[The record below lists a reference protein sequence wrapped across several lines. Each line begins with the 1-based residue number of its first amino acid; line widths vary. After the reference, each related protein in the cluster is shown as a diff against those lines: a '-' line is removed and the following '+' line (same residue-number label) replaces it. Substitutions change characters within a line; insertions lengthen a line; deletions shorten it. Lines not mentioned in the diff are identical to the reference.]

1 MKNMIGKALL
11 LASTLMFS
19 ITGTS
24 CSNDDAATP
33 EQEKKYDMTG
43 FAKGADVS
51 WLTELESNGTLFYDA
66 NGKPQECM
74 ALLRDLGMNSI
85 RLRVWVNP
93 DGGWCGKD
101 DVVAKAWRAHKLGM
115 RLMIDFHYSDTWADP
130 GKQYVPAA
138 WKDYSFEQMKQAV
151 ADHTRDVLTAL
162 KERNID
168 VEWVQVGNE
177 TSDGML
183 WNDADGADALAVT
196 GRASKNMANFAAYVN
211 AGYNAV
217 KAVYPDAK
225 VIVHLDKGNKLSQY
239 TWMFDG
245 LKQHGAKWDVIGMSL
260 YPDWITDQTWQQVSD
275 DCLANMQTLATK
287 YGCNVILS
295 DAPVGSPIVNEPNVL
310 MVMNNPSLDKYE
322 NAVQP
327 GGKIFLDSALIGR
340 KVVRTDVE
348 AYYVPATKLAMEMG
362 APTLANMILLGA
374 LIAKTGCVQDS
385 SLAEALHKVIPARK
399 ADLFDLNMQALQ
411 VGKDYKA

>member
-24 CSNDDAATP
+24 CSNDDAVTP

-51 WLTELESNGTLFYDA
+51 WLTEFESNGTLFYDA

-138 WKDYSFEQMKQAV
+138 WKDYTFEQMKQAV

-211 AGYNAV
+211 AGYDAV

-260 YPDWITDQTWQQVSD
+260 YPDWITDQAWQQVSD
-275 DCLANMQTLATK
+275 DCLANMQTLSTK

-295 DAPVGSPIVNEPNVL
+295 EIG
-310 MVMNNPSLDKYE
+310 MVWNSE
-322 NAVQP
+322 NAAPFLKKMVDGCKALSICEGVFYWEP
-327 GGKIFLDSALIGR
+327 ETYGNLNGYDKGAFDDSGK
-340 KVVRTDVE
+340 
-348 AYYVPATKLAMEMG
+348 
-362 APTLANMILLGA
+362 PT
-374 LIAKTGCVQDS
+374 V
-385 SLAEALHKVIPARK
+385 
-399 ADLFDLNMQALQ
+399 ALQ
-411 VGKDYKA
+411 EAFK

>member
-24 CSNDDAATP
+24 CSNDDAVTP

-138 WKDYSFEQMKQAV
+138 WKDYTFEQMKQAV

-275 DCLANMQTLATK
+275 DCLANMQTLSTK

-295 DAPVGSPIVNEPNVL
+295 EIG
-310 MVMNNPSLDKYE
+310 MVWNSE
-322 NAVQP
+322 NAAPFLKKMVDGCKALSICEGVFYWEP
-327 GGKIFLDSALIGR
+327 ETYGNLNGYDKGAFDDSGK
-340 KVVRTDVE
+340 
-348 AYYVPATKLAMEMG
+348 
-362 APTLANMILLGA
+362 PT
-374 LIAKTGCVQDS
+374 V
-385 SLAEALHKVIPARK
+385 
-399 ADLFDLNMQALQ
+399 ALQ
-411 VGKDYKA
+411 EAFK

>member
-101 DVVAKAWRAHKLGM
+101 DVVAKAWRAQKLGM

-138 WKDYSFEQMKQAV
+138 WKDYTSEQMKQAV

-211 AGYNAV
+211 AGYDAV

-245 LKQHGAKWDVIGMSL
+245 LKQNGAKWDVIGMSL

-295 DAPVGSPIVNEPNVL
+295 EIG
-310 MVMNNPSLDKYE
+310 MVWNSE
-322 NAVQP
+322 NAAPFLKKMVDGCKALSICEGVFYWEP
-327 GGKIFLDSALIGR
+327 ETYGNLNGYDKGAFDDSGK
-340 KVVRTDVE
+340 
-348 AYYVPATKLAMEMG
+348 
-362 APTLANMILLGA
+362 PT
-374 LIAKTGCVQDS
+374 V
-385 SLAEALHKVIPARK
+385 
-399 ADLFDLNMQALQ
+399 ALQ
-411 VGKDYKA
+411 EAFK

>member
-24 CSNDDAATP
+24 CSNDDAVTP

-51 WLTELESNGTLFYDA
+51 WLTEFESNGTLFYDA

-138 WKDYSFEQMKQAV
+138 WKDYTFEQMKQAV

-211 AGYNAV
+211 AGYDAV

-260 YPDWITDQTWQQVSD
+260 YPDWITDKTWQQVSD
-275 DCLANMQTLATK
+275 DCLANMQTLSTK

-295 DAPVGSPIVNEPNVL
+295 EIG
-310 MVMNNPSLDKYE
+310 MVWNSE
-322 NAVQP
+322 NAAPFLKKMVDGCKALSICEGVFYWEP
-327 GGKIFLDSALIGR
+327 ETYGNLNGYDKGAFDDSGK
-340 KVVRTDVE
+340 
-348 AYYVPATKLAMEMG
+348 
-362 APTLANMILLGA
+362 PT
-374 LIAKTGCVQDS
+374 V
-385 SLAEALHKVIPARK
+385 
-399 ADLFDLNMQALQ
+399 ALQ
-411 VGKDYKA
+411 EAFK

>member
-24 CSNDDAATP
+24 CSNDDAATH

-101 DVVAKAWRAHKLGM
+101 DVVAKAWRAQKLGM

-138 WKDYSFEQMKQAV
+138 WKDYTFEQMKQAV

-211 AGYNAV
+211 AGYDAV

-295 DAPVGSPIVNEPNVL
+295 EIG
-310 MVMNNPSLDKYE
+310 MVWNSE
-322 NAVQP
+322 NAAPFLKKMVDGCKALSICEGVFYWEP
-327 GGKIFLDSALIGR
+327 ETYGNLNGYDKGAFDDSGK
-340 KVVRTDVE
+340 
-348 AYYVPATKLAMEMG
+348 
-362 APTLANMILLGA
+362 PT
-374 LIAKTGCVQDS
+374 V
-385 SLAEALHKVIPARK
+385 
-399 ADLFDLNMQALQ
+399 ALQ
-411 VGKDYKA
+411 EAFK

>member
-19 ITGTS
+19 ITGIS
-24 CSNDDAATP
+24 CSNDDAVTP

-51 WLTELESNGTLFYDA
+51 WLTELESNGTIFYDA
-66 NGKPQECM
+66 NGKSQECM

-101 DVVAKAWRAHKLGM
+101 DVVAKAWRAQKLGM

-138 WKDYSFEQMKQAV
+138 WKDYTFEQMKQAV

-295 DAPVGSPIVNEPNVL
+295 EIG
-310 MVMNNPSLDKYE
+310 MVWNSE
-322 NAVQP
+322 NAAPFLKKMVDGCKALSICEGMFYWEP
-327 GGKIFLDSALIGR
+327 ETYGNLNGYDKGAFDDSGK
-340 KVVRTDVE
+340 
-348 AYYVPATKLAMEMG
+348 
-362 APTLANMILLGA
+362 PT
-374 LIAKTGCVQDS
+374 V
-385 SLAEALHKVIPARK
+385 
-399 ADLFDLNMQALQ
+399 ALQ
-411 VGKDYKA
+411 EAFK

>member
-24 CSNDDAATP
+24 CSNDDAVTP

-66 NGKPQECM
+66 NGKSQECM

-101 DVVAKAWRAHKLGM
+101 DVVAKAWRAQKLGM

-138 WKDYSFEQMKQAV
+138 WKDYTFEQMKQAV

-211 AGYNAV
+211 AGYDAV

-275 DCLANMQTLATK
+275 DCLANMQTLSTK

-295 DAPVGSPIVNEPNVL
+295 EIG
-310 MVMNNPSLDKYE
+310 MVWNSE
-322 NAVQP
+322 NAAPFLKKMVDGCKALSICEGVFYWEP
-327 GGKIFLDSALIGR
+327 ETYGNLNGYDKGAFDDSGK
-340 KVVRTDVE
+340 
-348 AYYVPATKLAMEMG
+348 
-362 APTLANMILLGA
+362 PT
-374 LIAKTGCVQDS
+374 V
-385 SLAEALHKVIPARK
+385 
-399 ADLFDLNMQALQ
+399 ALQ
-411 VGKDYKA
+411 EAFK

>member
-24 CSNDDAATP
+24 CSNDDAVTP

-51 WLTELESNGTLFYDA
+51 WLTEFESNGALFYDA

-101 DVVAKAWRAHKLGM
+101 DVVAKAWRAQKLGM

-138 WKDYSFEQMKQAV
+138 WKDYTFEQMKQAV

-162 KERNID
+162 KEGNID

-211 AGYNAV
+211 AGYDAV

-260 YPDWITDQTWQQVSD
+260 YPDWITDKTWQQVSD
-275 DCLANMQTLATK
+275 DCLANMQTLSTK

-295 DAPVGSPIVNEPNVL
+295 EIG
-310 MVMNNPSLDKYE
+310 MVWNSE
-322 NAVQP
+322 NAAP
-327 GGKIFLDSALIGR
+327 FLKKMVDGCKALSICEGVFYWEPETYGNLNGYDKGAFDDSGR
-340 KVVRTDVE
+340 
-348 AYYVPATKLAMEMG
+348 
-362 APTLANMILLGA
+362 PT
-374 LIAKTGCVQDS
+374 V
-385 SLAEALHKVIPARK
+385 
-399 ADLFDLNMQALQ
+399 ALQ
-411 VGKDYKA
+411 EAFK

>member
-24 CSNDDAATP
+24 CSNDDAVTP

-101 DVVAKAWRAHKLGM
+101 DVVAKAWRAQKLGM

-138 WKDYSFEQMKQAV
+138 WKDYTFEQMKQAV

-211 AGYNAV
+211 AGYDAV

-295 DAPVGSPIVNEPNVL
+295 EIG
-310 MVMNNPSLDKYE
+310 MVWNSE
-322 NAVQP
+322 NAAP
-327 GGKIFLDSALIGR
+327 FLKKMVDGCKALSICEGVFYWEPETYGNLNGYDKGAFDDSGR
-340 KVVRTDVE
+340 
-348 AYYVPATKLAMEMG
+348 
-362 APTLANMILLGA
+362 PT
-374 LIAKTGCVQDS
+374 V
-385 SLAEALHKVIPARK
+385 
-399 ADLFDLNMQALQ
+399 ALQ
-411 VGKDYKA
+411 EAFK

>member
-24 CSNDDAATP
+24 CSNDDAVTP

-101 DVVAKAWRAHKLGM
+101 DVVAKAWRAQKLGM

-138 WKDYSFEQMKQAV
+138 WKDYTFEQMKQAV
-151 ADHTRDVLTAL
+151 ADHTRDVLSAL

-260 YPDWITDQTWQQVSD
+260 YPDWITDKTWQQVSD
-275 DCLANMQTLATK
+275 DCLANMQTLSTK

-295 DAPVGSPIVNEPNVL
+295 EIG
-310 MVMNNPSLDKYE
+310 MVWNSE
-322 NAVQP
+322 NAAPFLKKMVDGCKALSICEGVFYWEP
-327 GGKIFLDSALIGR
+327 ETYGNLNGYDKGAFDDSGK
-340 KVVRTDVE
+340 
-348 AYYVPATKLAMEMG
+348 
-362 APTLANMILLGA
+362 PT
-374 LIAKTGCVQDS
+374 V
-385 SLAEALHKVIPARK
+385 
-399 ADLFDLNMQALQ
+399 ALQ
-411 VGKDYKA
+411 EAFK

>member
-1 MKNMIGKALL
+1 MIGKALL

-24 CSNDDAATP
+24 CSNDDAVTP

-101 DVVAKAWRAHKLGM
+101 DVVAKAWRAQKLGM

-138 WKDYSFEQMKQAV
+138 WKDYTFEQMKQAV
-151 ADHTRDVLTAL
+151 ADHTRDVLSAL

-260 YPDWITDQTWQQVSD
+260 YPDWITDKTWQQVSD
-275 DCLANMQTLATK
+275 DCLANMQTLSTK

-295 DAPVGSPIVNEPNVL
+295 EIG
-310 MVMNNPSLDKYE
+310 MVWNSE
-322 NAVQP
+322 NAAPFLKKMVDGCKALSICEGVFYWEP
-327 GGKIFLDSALIGR
+327 ETYGNLNGYDKGAFDDSGK
-340 KVVRTDVE
+340 
-348 AYYVPATKLAMEMG
+348 
-362 APTLANMILLGA
+362 PT
-374 LIAKTGCVQDS
+374 V
-385 SLAEALHKVIPARK
+385 
-399 ADLFDLNMQALQ
+399 ALQ
-411 VGKDYKA
+411 EAFK